1 MKGREWS
8 EIVEFYQSVD
18 SSDTLIM
25 AQFVEEIAISSY
37 AQGLYGATS
46 MFTLCISQHQE
57 FEYDRNV
64 LRIDFVKGY
73 FVFTY
78 KESPFASKDWKKEC
92 AENDGFKTFEHVV
105 SCLNWFLTK

>member
-1 MKGREWS
+1 MKGREWI
-8 EIVEFYQSVD
+8 EIVKFYQLLD
-18 SSDTLIM
+18 GSSMLPM
-25 AQFVEEIAISSY
+25 AKLVEEIAASTY

-73 FVFTY
+73 FIFTY
-78 KESPFASKDWKKEC
+78 KESPFASKDWDKEC
-92 AENDGFKTFEHVV
+92 EQNDGFKTFEHVIG
-105 SCLNWFLTK
+105 CLKWFLTK